1 MTCLDMG
8 GLVGALFVDLRKSFD
23 VVDHSILIKE
33 SSVYKIDKVSMK
45 WFIPYLNNRK
55 QVTDSDQGLSE
66 FMRVKFGVP
75 RGSVLWS
82 TLFLLFINDLSLFLK

>member
-1 MTCLDMG
+1 MTCFDMG
-8 GLVGALFVDLRKSFD
+8 GLVGALFVDLRKSFA
-23 VVDHSILIKE
+23 VVDHSIMIKE
-33 SSVYKIDKVSMK
+33 ILVYKIDKVSMK

-75 RGSVLWS
+75 RGSVPCS
-82 TLFLLFINDLSLFLK
+82 PLFLLWH